1 MKPSSISRHEVPY
14 SWKGSISAMSK
25 ILIFAP
31 DRAEA
36 FGDVEIGGP
45 VVDFHSVTRAIGAA
59 IHQALARRE
68 RSVDLGVLAPSGARA
83 KLEVMAVAMHR
94 SETIDYLGFFHGR
107 DLTPRRP
114 PPLPGAPE
122 RGTP

>member
-45 VVDFHSVTRAIGAA
+45 VVDFHSVARAVGAA

-68 RSVDLGVLAPSGARA
+68 QRSVDLGVLAPSGARA

-94 SETIDYLGFFHGR
+94 SETIDYLGFVHGR
-107 DLTPRRP
+107 DLTPRRRRP
-114 PPLPGAPE
+114 WRGAPE
-122 RGTP
+122 R